1 MNRIVM
7 SNQYHLFRFSICLI
21 IFFGLTSLLWGQS
34 LQVIRYSE
42 DNGLSNS
49 LAKSVAT
56 DSRGLIWVATDGGLF
71 LFDGHEFTHY
81 EGEMP
86 SPYIKSVFTRKNGD
100 MVVVTDMGLMTSRK
114 GERPVKLEMQLRG
127 SVQPVD
133 SLLWFPKR
141 CYEDA
146 SGKLWLGDNRK
157 IHCFTGDSVKSYFLG
172 EKAVTNDYHRSF
184 SFAEDGHGH
193 LFGFAEPGFIF
204 LYDPDQ
210 DLFREVVLP
219 GPLSNIQATLT
230 LDDHTIL
237 IATRAGLVE
246 FVTGPKGNCE
256 SLKKV
261 EDSPEAACLFQYA
274 PGRIYAGTWA
284 SGLYEVERHSSGYR
298 IRHVAEV
305 KEKNINS
312 IVEGLQGNI
321 WLTSD
326 NGLLLL
332 QRNLFYSPFRETTID
347 YIQCIAEDQNGNIL
361 FSDGRNVFRAA
372 SGQGVIQGSGIS
384 VVKRSRVTILQAV
397 PSDGGTWFSDT
408 RAGVWFEKPDGNVV
422 RKFDLSGSG
431 QSVFFLQADT
441 DGNLW
446 ACQDQNPSLIRISPS
461 FGIRMYG
468 VREGL
473 TSRPLV
479 TIPGKYGS
487 LYVGCMTDT
496 AYLFRYDPAMDGFIN
511 ISQPVDFE
519 RNIDLNIN
527 DMAFDG
533 KGILWLGSSFGLL
546 KYEHGTITRTDL
558 GPLTKSSVKAI
569 AADRNGNIW
578 MGNSMGLHLYT
589 GSEVLSFD
597 DRSGMSSRIIN
608 YRGLHTDR
616 SNRIWAGTVEGI
628 WVSMPLPVPSKTET
642 PVIFSIL
649 LNNDQEIPYHSS
661 GAAFHNRSFASLKVG
676 VLDYPYVNFRLEM
689 FLEGRDTA
697 WQPVS
702 RSGSIILANLEP
714 GEYTLLLRA
723 KKTGNF
729 LTSESLKWSF
739 TVTRIWYTRPW
750 VILLMTVVVLL
761 LFWLGLHLYTLSLKR
776 SNERLEHAV
785 QERTR
790 ETISQKERIE
800 AQNASILQKNEELK
814 EAIIGLEKAKII
826 AEEASEAQKK
836 FLSVMTHEL
845 RTPLNAVIG
854 AAHLLIRNN
863 PRKDQFEEL
872 QILRFS
878 AENLLGLINNI
889 LDFQK
894 IESGK
899 VSLEQ
904 IGFNLRNLVEEIVA
918 AMKIRAKEKNLRL
931 DCTVDEQLPEMVT
944 GDPLRLSQIINNLM
958 GNAMKFTERGSIGI
972 ELKLNGRTGSDVV
985 IDFFIRDTGIG
996 MSQETMNNIFEVFVQ
1011 GSSETTRKYGGTGL
1025 GLVITRK
1032 LLELYGSE
1040 IRVKSEPDQGT
1051 CFTFTIS
1058 FGGFDAAEGTGTV
1071 DRGAYEYTAF
1081 HGQQIL
1087 LVEDNKVNK
1096 LIATKFLTEWNLKVD
1111 GAENGLIALEKVRSH
1126 HYDLILMDIQMPEMD
1141 GYQTSAGIRALGEE
1155 PYTSIPIV
1163 ALTAA
1168 IRSDVSA
1175 MIFRSGMNDYIS
1187 KPFNPVDLHMKIRKY
1202 LG

>member
-1 MNRIVM
+1 MNRVVM
-7 SNQYHLFRFSICLI
+7 DNQIHFFRFSICLI
-21 IFFGLTSLLWGQS
+21 IFFGLSGLLWGQS
-34 LQVIRYSE
+34 LQVIRYSD

-71 LFDGHEFTHY
+71 LFDGHEFTLY
-81 EGEMP
+81 DGGIP
-86 SPYIKSVFTRKNGD
+86 SPYIKSVLTRKNGD
-100 MVVVTDMGLMTSRK
+100 MVVVTDMGLMTSRS
-114 GERPVKLEMQLRG
+114 GERPVKLEMKMSG
-127 SVQPVD
+127 SLQPVD

-146 SGKLWLGDNRK
+146 AGRLWLGDNRR
-157 IHCFTGDSVKSYFLG
+157 IHCFTGNTVKSYFPG
-172 EKAVTNDYHRSF
+172 EKAITNDYHRSF
-184 SFAEDGHGH
+184 SFVEDGYGH
-193 LFGFAEPGFIF
+193 LFGFAEPGYIYR
-204 LYDPDQ
+204 YDPDQ
-210 DLFREVVLP
+210 DRFLEVELP
-219 GPLSNIQATLT
+219 KPLSNIQAALP
-230 LDDHTIL
+230 LDDRTIL
-237 IATRAGLVE
+237 IATRSGLTE
-246 FVTGPKGNCE
+246 FVTDPRGSCQ
-256 SLKKV
+256 SLIPV
-261 EDSPEAACLFQYA
+261 EGSPEAACLFQYA

-284 SGLYEVERHSSGYR
+284 SGLYDIERHATGYR
-298 IRHVAEV
+298 IRHIAEV

-312 IVEGLQGNI
+312 ITGGLQGTI

-332 QRNLFYSPFRETTID
+332 QRNLFYSPYRETTTE
-347 YIQCIAEDQNGNIL
+347 YIQCIAEDQDGHIL
-361 FSDGRNVFRAA
+361 FSDGRNVYRATP
-372 SGQGVIQGSGIS
+372 GHGIVPES
-384 VVKRSRVTILQAV
+384 QVNVVKRSQVTILQAV
-397 PSDGGTWFSDT
+397 PSNGGIWYSDT
-408 RAGVWFEKPDGNVV
+408 RARVWFEKPAGNLV
-422 RKFDLSGSG
+422 RTFDFSGSG
-431 QSVFFLQADT
+431 QSVFFLQT
-441 DGNLW
+441 DSEGNLW
-446 ACQDQNPSLIRISPS
+446 ACQDQNPSLICISPS
-461 FGIRMYG
+461 FHIKIYG
-468 VREGL
+468 DREGL

-479 TIPGKYGS
+479 TVPGRNGS
-487 LYVGCMTDT
+487 LFVGCMTDT
-496 AYLFRYDPAMDGFIN
+496 AYLFTYDPASDSFFN
-511 ISQPVDFE
+511 ISQPIEFE
-519 RNIDLNIN
+519 RNIDVNIN
-527 DMAFDG
+527 GMAFDR
-533 KGILWLGSSFGLL
+533 KGVLWLGSSFGLL
-546 KYEHGTITRTDL
+546 KYENRTISRVDL
-558 GPLTKSSVKAI
+558 GNTSTKSSVKAV
-569 AADRNGNIW
+569 AADQHGNIW
-578 MGNSMGLHLYT
+578 IGNSMGLHLYS
-589 GSEVLSFD
+589 GSELLSFD

-608 YRGLHTDR
+608 YRGLYTDR
-616 SNRIWAGTVEGI
+616 YNRLWAGTVEGI

-985 IDFFIRDTGIG
+985 IDFLIRDTGIG

-1051 CFTFTIS
+1051 CFTFTI
-1058 FGGFDAAEGTGTV
+1058 
-1071 DRGAYEYTAF
+1071 R
-1081 HGQQIL
+1081 
-1087 LVEDNKVNK
+1087 
-1096 LIATKFLTEWNLKVD
+1096 
-1111 GAENGLIALEKVRSH
+1111 
-1126 HYDLILMDIQMPEMD
+1126 
-1141 GYQTSAGIRALGEE
+1141 
-1155 PYTSIPIV
+1155 
-1163 ALTAA
+1163 
-1168 IRSDVSA
+1168 
-1175 MIFRSGMNDYIS
+1175 
-1187 KPFNPVDLHMKIRKY
+1187 
-1202 LG
+1202 